1 MKQGW
6 WRSLFLGCFPVQRAG
21 GSASLEYPKWLIAGG
36 NSIGIFPEG
45 TRTRNGRL
53 GKFRPGAALLA
64 QETGAPIVPMHF
76 EGLFKMLSPG
86 RLEAQPG
93 PVTVRIGKP
102 IAVPAGLPRLEA
114 ARLMRDAVA
123 DLSGDP
129 ER

>member
-1 MKQGW
+1 
-6 WRSLFLGCFPVQRAG
+6 
-21 GSASLEYPKWLIAGG
+21 
-36 NSIGIFPEG
+36 
-45 TRTRNGRL
+45 
-53 GKFRPGAALLA
+53 
-64 QETGAPIVPMHF
+64 MHF

-93 PVTVRIGKP
+93 PGTVRIGKP